1 MKKLSLALKSMG
13 SRRIIAAALVP
24 SLLSACSTYHLKDH
38 NPQYVL
44 GQQTKATPDMCAVAP
59 FSFEPHDTD
68 DSEMMNESDLGNWN
82 QLFFEAF
89 NRSGICGRAV
99 RVSSPDQTPNSAKFL
114 IEGTITEF
122 SFEKNWVPMFFPVW
136 MGMTILTLGVYGLA
150 AGPMTTTKVEFG
162 FTTNLKDAKTKQIID
177 SVAERFDSTDVQT
190 LDSDSSG
197 NPYNHPGLAFEP
209 TINGT
214 MKKIG
219 LEISKIGE
227 IKK

>member
-1 MKKLSLALKSMG
+1 MKKLSPALAITV
-13 SRRIIAAALVP
+13 SRRIIAVALVP

-38 NPQYVL
+38 NPQYTL

-59 FSFEPHDTD
+59 FSFEPHDSD
-68 DSEMMNESDLGNWN
+68 DSKMMNESDLGKWN
-82 QLFFEAF
+82 ELFFEAF

-99 RVSSPDQTPNSAKFL
+99 RVASPDQAPSSARFL
-114 IEGTITEF
+114 IDGKITEF

-136 MGMTILTLGVYGLA
+136 MGMTILTLGTYGLA

-162 FTTNLKDAKTKQIID
+162 FTTNLKDPKTKQIID
-177 SVAERFDSTDVQT
+177 SVAERFDSTDIQT
-190 LDSDSSG
+190 LYSDSSG

-219 LEISKIGE
+219 MEISKIVE